1 MLCGMQAYAL
11 LPWHL
16 LTEVLTLGS
25 SCSRCFL
32 RGISSLGALCGRL
45 DWDPRVYPV
54 AVLLVDDIPK
64 AQRAYDFFRPHLLV
78 DDVSKCIYRLVNDMH
93 CDRRGAGMSVALTS
107 GS

>member
-1 MLCGMQAYAL
+1 M
-11 LPWHL
+11 
-16 LTEVLTLGS
+16 
-25 SCSRCFL
+25 
-32 RGISSLGALCGRL
+32 

-54 AVLLVDDIPK
+54 AVLLVDGMPK